1 MTEQNDD
8 KLRYFL
14 KRVTADLHETRRRLR
29 EAEAGAQ
36 EPIAIVAM
44 GCRYPGGVRT
54 PGDLWRLVAE
64 GRDGVSGFPADRG
77 WDLDALYDDD
87 PDAAGTSYTRE
98 GGFLHDAA
106 QFDPEFFG
114 ISPREA
120 VAMDPQQRL
129 LLETSW
135 EAFERAGIPPAAVRG
150 SRVGVFAG
158 VMYHDYATRLLAVPE
173 GVEGYLSTGTAGS
186 VVTGRVSYALG
197 LEGPAVT
204 VDTACSSSLVAVHL
218 AAQALRNGECTLAL
232 AGGVTVMAS
241 PGAFVEFS
249 RQRGLASDGRCK
261 AFSADADGTGWGE
274 GAGVLLLE
282 KLSDARRNGHP
293 VLAVVRGSA
302 VNQDGASNGL
312 TAPNGPSQQRVIHQ
326 ALANAGLSTSDVDVV
341 EAHGTGTQL
350 GDPIEAQALL
360 ATYGQDRAGEPLLL
374 GSIKSNLGH
383 TQAAAGVAGIIKMV
397 EAMRHGVLPKTLH
410 LAEPTPHVDWESGAV
425 ELLAE
430 ERAWPDVD
438 RARRAG
444 ISSFGFSGT
453 NAHVIVE
460 QAEPAEVDE
469 PTNDGRR
476 VPLVVS
482 GRSDAALRAQAAQLR
497 DQLTEFDVTEVAYSL
512 ATTRTL
518 HEHRA
523 VVLADE
529 PGEVLDALAAIAAGE
544 PGAITGVA
552 GAKTAFLFTGQ
563 GSQRVGMGRELYA
576 SQPAFAEALDAVC
589 AAFGSRLDTP
599 LRTVLFDDPERLLDK
614 TRYTQAA
621 LFAVE
626 VALFRLFEHF
636 GVTPDFLIGHSIGE
650 IAAAHAAGVLD
661 LPAAV
666 ALVAARGELMQAL
679 PEGGAMVA
687 IQATEDEITPLLTD
701 AVSVA
706 ALNSPAS
713 TVISGDDD
721 AVLAVADHFTAL
733 GRKTKLL
740 TVSHAFHSPRMDAM
754 LEDFYA
760 VAETLAYHEPRIPI
774 VSNVSGR
781 LATAEELADPDYW
794 VRHVRRAVRFADGV
808 RTLEERGVTTFTE
821 LGPDGILCAM
831 AQECLTGTVTAVP
844 ALRAGRDEETTV
856 RHALAAAIAAGASP
870 DWSALFAGISPK
882 RVDLPTYP
890 FQRARYWLDAPELP
904 AGAAFGATNALES
917 AFWAAVDRGDLG
929 ELVATL
935 AVDADDPL
943 SAVLPALSAWHS
955 QAAEESTV
963 DGWRYRIAWNPLPE
977 PAGVPR
983 GTWLVVVPE
992 GVETAWPEA
1001 LRAAGV
1007 DVRVVTGIDQFTE
1020 PVDGVLSLLA
1030 LDERPH
1036 PDAAS
1041 VPMGL
1046 AATAEL
1052 MRALGDT
1059 PLWIATAGAVA
1070 PVSSAA
1076 QAAVW
1081 GLGRVFGLER
1091 PERWG
1096 GLVDLPIEVSDRA
1109 AARLAAVLTGTEDQ
1123 VAVRDNGV
1131 LARRLVPAP
1140 VAGTV
1145 SRRPGWRPDG
1155 ATVLITGGTG
1165 AIGAHVARWLASAGA
1180 AHVVLTS
1187 RRGADAPGAAELAA
1201 ELTELGTRVTVAACD
1216 AADRDAL
1223 TALAASL
1230 DGPVTAVF
1238 HAAGLGE
1245 TGAVD
1250 DLVLDD
1256 LARIAT
1262 AKITGA
1268 QALEDVFPELD
1279 AFVLFSSNAGV
1290 WGGGGQGAYA
1300 AANAYLDAFAEQRR
1314 ARGLKATSIA
1324 WGAWADGGMAEG
1336 EAGEQMRRRGVPA
1349 MDPKLAI
1356 AALRQALERDETFL
1370 AVADVVW
1377 ERFFPA
1383 FTAARPRP
1391 LLDELPAVRALRAA
1405 AEQAAAERT
1414 PEASALHARLSGMSA
1429 ADQEDLLVDL
1439 ISQHAAAVL
1448 GFAGAEGLG
1457 AQKAFRELG
1466 FDSLTAVELRNR
1478 LTIVTGLT
1486 LPTTLVFDYPSPRVL
1501 AEFLRAEVLGVAADA
1516 AQVTAVGAT
1525 DEPIAIVAM
1534 ACRYPGGIST
1544 PEQLWDLVAE
1554 GRDAI
1559 STFPDN
1565 RGWALDALYDD
1576 DPEAAGTSYTRE
1588 GAFLHEAGLFDA
1600 GFFGITPREALS
1612 MDPQQ
1617 RLLLEIAWEALE
1629 RAGIDPETLRGSRSG
1644 VFVGGATQDYTSVL
1658 TSSTANAEGYML
1670 TGTSSSVMS
1679 GRIAYTLGLEG
1690 PAVTVDTACSSSLVA
1705 LHWAVQA
1712 LRSGEC
1718 SMALAGGVQVMP
1730 TPGPFVEFSRQR
1742 GLAKDGRCK
1751 PYASAADGTAW
1762 GEGAG
1767 MLVVERLSDA
1777 RRNGHPVLAIVRGSA
1792 VNSDGA
1798 SNGLTAPN
1806 GPAQQKV
1813 IRQALANAG
1822 LSTSDVD
1829 VVEGHGTGTTL
1840 GDPVE
1845 AQALLATY
1853 GRERTEPLWLGS
1865 LKSNIGHTQAA
1876 AGVGGV
1882 IKMVQAIRHGVLPRS
1897 LHIDEPTPHVD
1908 WAAGAVELL
1917 AEERAWPE
1925 TGRPRRAAVSAFG
1938 VSGTNAHAIIEAPSE
1953 MDVETVEPSYQGAIP
1968 WVLTARTE
1976 GALRAQAARLAT
1988 VDGHP
1993 VDVGHALA
2001 TTRSVFEHRAVV
2013 VGRDADELKERLA
2026 ALAGGIAGHGVS
2038 QGFARGERPVFVF
2051 PGQGSQWPGMAVEL
2065 LETEPVFAARMA
2077 ECAAAL
2083 APFVDFQL
2091 LDVVRAAEPIERVDV
2106 VQPVLWAIN
2115 VSLAE
2120 VWRAYGVRPAA
2131 VIGHSQGEIAAAAVA
2146 GALSLS
2152 DAARVV
2158 ALRSQAILA
2167 LSGRGGMVSLAL
2179 SRAGAEE
2186 LLAGWAGRIS
2196 VAAVNGPEAT
2206 VVSGDADALD
2216 ELVEHCRG
2224 HHVRARRIA
2233 VDYASHC
2240 EHVEAIEDEL
2250 LRLLAPIRPRDT
2262 DTVFHSTVT
2271 GGPVE
2276 TSALDAAYWY
2286 RNLRQ
2291 QVRFEEVTRALLALG
2306 HESFVEV
2313 SAHPVLTVGI
2323 QQTIDDAG
2331 SAATV
2336 SGTLRRD
2343 EGGRDRMLL
2352 ALAEAFAHGVTVDWA
2367 AVFAGSGAR
2376 RADLP
2381 TYAFQHEHYW
2391 PEPAAPAFA
2400 DVSSAGL
2407 GAVAHPLLGAAV
2419 GFAENAGY
2427 LCTGRL
2433 SRQTHPWLADHV
2445 VGDAVLLPGTAFVEL
2460 AIRAGDQS
2468 GCDRL
2473 DELTLHAPL
2482 VLPETGHVLLQ
2493 IVVGEP
2499 DPNGMRAFTVYSREE
2514 RSLDEQAWTRHASG
2528 VLGSGAVE
2536 SEVDTEWPPAGAEA
2550 VSLAGYYDGLAD
2562 YGFAYGPVFQGLTAA
2577 WRRGVEVF
2585 AEVTLPDGADA
2596 AAFGLHPA
2604 LLDAAVQAAGLGLV
2618 EGGRLPFAWTGVTL
2632 HASGASSLRVR
2643 LTPSRTDGLALSAAD
2658 PAGRPVVTVES
2669 LVLRPMAA
2677 PATPAAADSLF
2688 RVTWTDVPVT
2698 EETPSVAV
2706 LGEDPFGLA
2715 VAFGAV
2721 CHDTPNALAEADQP
2735 DLVLVSFAADDVR
2748 ANAGRA
2754 LKLVRGWLADER
2766 FTGQLVLVTRGA
2778 VAIDGESP
2786 DVATAAVWGLLR
2798 STQSEHPGR
2807 FLLLDVDPAGGIPA
2821 GALTGDEPQRA
2832 IRGGRVLVPR
2842 LAPAE
2847 STVDVLGGDGTVLL
2861 TGATGTIGSLL
2872 ARHLVTTHGVRRLLL
2887 TGRQGWAAP
2896 GAPELAAELTELG
2909 AEVTIAACDVAN
2921 RDALAELLAGVP
2933 DLTAV
2938 IHAAAVLDD
2947 GVVEAQTE
2955 ERLDTVLRPKADAAL
2970 HLDELTADRD
2980 LRAFVLFSS
2989 AAGLLG
2995 SAGQANYA
3003 AANAV
3008 VDALAQR
3015 RRAAGKPAVSLAWGF
3030 WAERSALTGDLDD
3043 ADVRRMSRGGV
3054 APLSSAQGMALF
3066 DAAVG
3071 SPDALVVPMRLDV
3084 PALRKQAAAG
3094 MIPPVMRGLVRAPGR
3109 RTAAL
3114 AGAAAVD
3121 SVEARLAGMPAGE
3134 RAAFLLDLVRGQA
3147 AAVAGHA
3154 SAEAVDPDRA
3164 FRELGFDSLTAVEL
3178 RNRLGAATGL
3188 RLPATMVFDYPAPAA
3203 LAAELDR
3210 RLAGAVRTGPV
3221 ARKAAT
3227 ADDPVV
3233 IVGMGCRYPGGV
3245 RGPQDLWRLV
3255 SEGTDAISVFPAD
3268 RGWDVA
3274 GLFDD
3279 DPDNQ
3284 GTSYAREG
3292 AFLYDAGEFDAAFFG
3307 ISPREAIAMDPQQ
3320 RLLLE
3325 TSWEAFERAGIDPGT
3340 LRGSRT
3346 GVFAGVMYHD
3356 YATSLASV
3364 PEGVEG
3370 YLGTGTSGSVASGR
3384 LSYTFGLEG
3393 PAVTVDTACSSSLV
3407 ALHLAAQALRSGE
3420 CELALAGGVTVL
3432 ATPNVFIEF
3441 SRQRGLSSDG
3451 RCKSFAD
3458 AADGT
3463 GWGEGAGMLLL
3474 ERLSDARRN
3483 GHEVLAVVRGTAVN
3497 QDGASN
3503 GLTAPNGPAQQ
3514 RVIRQALATAGLAA
3528 SDVDAVEAHGTG
3540 TKLGDP
3546 IEAQALLETYGQDR
3560 SGEPLL
3566 LGSLKSNIGHTQ
3578 AAAGVGGII
3587 KMVEALRHGVLP
3599 KTLHVDAP
3607 SSQVDWTAGSVEL
3620 LTEERAWPETGR
3632 PRRAGVSSFGVSG
3645 TNAHAIIEQAPAV
3658 AVPDESTEDTQV
3670 PWLISGRTE
3679 AALREQADRLAA
3691 RVAGEPELSA
3701 AAVARTLAAHRAT
3714 WEHRAVV
3721 LGANRD
3727 ELLDGVRTVAA
3738 GSDGPG
3744 VLRGTAGHAGAVAV
3758 LFSGQG
3764 SQRAGMGR
3772 ELYETEP
3779 VFAAAFDDVCVA
3791 LDRHLDRPLKT
3802 IIDEPDLLDRTG
3814 YTQPALFAIEVALYR
3829 LAEHAG
3835 LRPAFLL
3842 GHSVGEIT
3850 AAHVGGVLSLADA
3863 AELITARA
3871 RLMEALP
3878 AGGAMVALQAGED
3891 EVHAHL
3897 GDGVSI
3903 AALNGPES
3911 TVVSGDEDAVLALAE
3926 HFRGL
3931 GRKTK
3936 RLSVSHAFHSAR
3948 MQPMLEEFRAVAE
3961 RLSYRPPVV
3970 PIVSNVTGEL
3980 LTEVDAGYWVR
3991 HVRAAVRF
3999 ADGVAALHDLGVR
4012 TFVELGPDAP
4022 LSGLTRE
4029 SLDHDQ
4035 AVLVVPALRGDRPE
4049 PAAFAAALAALHVR
4063 GVRLDWATRAA
4074 GWGPARA
4081 DLPTYAF
4088 QREHY
4093 WLRAEAPVAA
4103 ATAPDSAF
4111 WASVERADAG
4121 ALAEALNVGEDGRAA
4136 LDTVLPALSA
4146 WHRRRR
4152 TESTVDSWRYRA
4164 EWHSIPEPAG
4174 GMTSGTWLVV
4184 APATHAEDER
4194 VAGAVRLLE
4203 GLGATAAGV
4212 ALDDTDADRDLLAGG
4227 LRTVLDGPVG
4237 GVISLLA
4244 LDETHG
4250 LALSTAL
4257 VQALGDAGVEAPLW
4271 CLTSGAVRTGTADA
4285 VPTAGP
4291 AQVWALGQVAAQEY
4305 PHRWGGLL
4313 DLPAAPTAADW
4324 RRVGAVLT
4332 GGGREDEV
4340 AVRPAGVL
4348 ARRLVRA
4355 PLGDAGM
4362 PEGAVLA
4369 GGGRED
4375 NAGAPWTPEGPVLLT
4390 GAVSES
4396 VEDWLVGLGAEPTRD
4411 VTAGAR
4417 TVVHLVT
4424 PSSPAPLDALT
4435 PSAFEAAVQEQ
4446 VAEALEVGDDV
4457 EAFLVLVP
4465 GACVWGGA
4473 GAAVDAAAGAQLM
4486 ALAQRRGAG
4495 TLCVATGPWEGTPTT
4510 PGVAPLDPRHL
4521 LAAVRAAAGRGE
4533 RGLVLADVDW
4543 AAVAPGLRA
4552 TRPAAF
4558 LDVLAPVVEAKP
4570 EPVRLG
4576 ALEGLGSATGAER
4589 VGILLGV
4596 VREQAAFV
4604 LGHRSADAVEADREF
4619 LELGFASLTAVELR
4633 NRLTELTGL
4642 DLPPALVYEF
4652 GTPNAL
4658 AGHLAERLAGT
4669 SSGKPAESTLGA
4681 LFRQACAQGQAGDF
4695 VSMLMTAS
4703 RFRPTGTPAASLVRL
4718 APETAEPSLICVP
4731 SMTAISGPHQYAGIG
4746 AALRGVRG
4754 VSSLSVPG
4762 FGTGEALPASAD
4774 AAVELIA
4781 DAVAER
4787 AGDGPFVLAGHSS
4800 GAVLA
4805 HAVTARLEE
4814 RGLRPR
4820 ALVVLDGYAPGG
4832 DGIDELLPGLMGGM
4846 ADRDGRYAP
4855 VDDDRLTAMG
4865 AYFRLFEQWRAP
4877 AVTVPVLLVTAAEPM
4892 PEWPAGDWRSKWVSA
4907 TTEAETE
4914 GNHYTM
4920 LEEHAEVVAKHVNDW
4935 LAQLS

>member
-1 MTEQNDD
+1 MTRRNDFDAEGRAAMAANEDQTTEGKTNDD

-44 GCRYPGGVRT
+44 SCRYPGGVRT
-54 PGDLWRLVAE
+54 PDDLWRLVAE

-135 EAFERAGIPPAAVRG
+135 EAFERAGIPPASVRG
-150 SRVGVFAG
+150 TRVGVFAG

-218 AAQALRNGECTLAL
+218 AAQALRSGECSLAL

-249 RQRGLASDGRCK
+249 RQRGLAADGRCK

-282 KLSDARRNGHP
+282 KLSDARRLGHP

-326 ALANAGLSTSDVDVV
+326 ALAGAGLSTSDVDVV

-360 ATYGQDRAGEPLLL
+360 ATYGQDRSGEPLLL
-374 GSIKSNLGH
+374 GSVKSNLGH

-397 EAMRHGVLPKTLH
+397 EAMRHGVVPKTLH
-410 LAEPTPHVDWESGAV
+410 LGEPTPHVDWSAGAV

-430 ERAWPDVD
+430 PREWPAVERP
-438 RARRAG
+438 RRAG
-444 ISSFGFSGT
+444 VSSFGFSGT

-460 QAEPAEVDE
+460 QADPAEPEESPVDG
-469 PTNDGRR
+469 TGIGA
-476 VPLVVS
+476 PLVVS
-482 GRSDAALRAQAAQLR
+482 GRSAAALRAQAAQLAET
-497 DQLTEFDVTEVAYSL
+497 DVDVTDLAYSL
-512 ATTRTL
+512 AITRTL

-523 VVLADE
+523 VVPAGD
-529 PGEVLDALAAIAAGE
+529 PGQVRAALAAIAAGE
-544 PGAITGVA
+544 PANGVLTGVT

-563 GSQRVGMGRELYA
+563 GSQRLGMGRELYA
-576 SQPAFAEALDAVC
+576 AQPVYAAALDAVC
-589 AAFGSRLDTP
+589 AEFDGRLDVP
-599 LRTVLFDDPERLLDK
+599 LQDVIFAAAGTEHARLLDR

-626 VALFRLFEHF
+626 VALFRLFEHY
-636 GVTPDFLIGHSIGE
+636 GVTPDHLLGHSIGE
-650 IAAAHAAGVLD
+650 LAAAHVAGVLD
-661 LPAAV
+661 LPSAV

-679 PEGGAMVA
+679 PDGGAMVA
-687 IQATEDEITPLLTD
+687 IQATEEEILPLLT
-701 AVSVA
+701 AEAGIA
-706 ALNSPAS
+706 AINSPTS
-713 TVISGDDD
+713 TVVSGDDK
-721 AVLAVADHFTAL
+721 AVLAIADHFTAE

-760 VAETLAYHEPRIPI
+760 VAETLTYHEPRIPI
-774 VSNVSGR
+774 VSDVTGR
-781 LATAEELADPDYW
+781 PATAEELTDPDYW

-808 RTLEERGVTTFTE
+808 RTLADLGVTTFVE
-821 LGPDGILCAM
+821 LGPDGVLCAM
-831 AQECLTGTVTAVP
+831 AQECLAGVVTIVP
-844 ALRAGRDEETTV
+844 ALRAARPEEVTV
-856 RHALAAAIAAGASP
+856 RTALAAAVAAGATP
-870 DWSALFAGISPK
+870 DWAAIFAGTAAK
-882 RVDLPTYP
+882 RVELPTYP

-904 AGAAFGATNALES
+904 AGAVPGAENSLET
-917 AFWAAVDRGDLG
+917 AFWAAVDRGDLS

-943 SAVLPALSAWHS
+943 SAVLPALSAWRN
-955 QAAEESTV
+955 QAREQSTV
-963 DGWRYRIAWNPLPE
+963 DGWRYRIAWNPVPE
-977 PAGVPR
+977 PAGSPP

-992 GVETAWPEA
+992 GLETGWPEA

-1007 DVRVVTGIDQFTE
+1007 DVRVGTGPADLAE

-1036 PDAAS
+1036 PDAPA
-1041 VPMGL
+1041 VPAGL

-1052 MRALGDT
+1052 MQALGDT
-1059 PLWIATAGAVA
+1059 PLWIATSGAVA
-1070 PVSSAA
+1070 SPTAPA
-1076 QAAVW
+1076 QSAVW
-1081 GLGRVFGLER
+1081 GLGRVFGLEQ
-1091 PERWG
+1091 PARWG
-1096 GLVDLPIEVSDRA
+1096 GLVDLPAEVSEQA
-1109 AARLAAVLTGTEDQ
+1109 AARLAAVLTGAEDQ
-1123 VAVRDNGV
+1123 VAIRDHGV

-1140 VAGTV
+1140 AAATV
-1145 SRRPGWRPDG
+1145 RPRPGWRPAG
-1155 ATVLITGGTG
+1155 ATALVTGGTG
-1165 AIGAHVARWLASAGA
+1165 AIGAHVARWLAAQDA

-1187 RRGADAPGAAELAA
+1187 RRGLDAPGAAELAE
-1201 ELTELGTRVTVAACD
+1201 ELTSLGTRVTVAACD

-1223 TALAASL
+1223 SALAASL
-1230 DGPVTAVF
+1230 DTPVTAVF

-1245 TGAVD
+1245 TGPVETIG
-1250 DLVLDD
+1250 VDD

-1268 QALEDVFPELD
+1268 HAIEDVFGDLD

-1300 AANAYLDAFAEQRR
+1300 AANAYLDAFAEHRR

-1356 AALRQALERDETFL
+1356 AALRQALDRDETFL

-1377 ERFFPA
+1377 ERFYPA

-1391 LLDELPAVRALRAA
+1391 LLDEVPAVRALKAA
-1405 AEQAAAERT
+1405 AEQATAERT

-1429 ADQEDLLVDL
+1429 ADQEDALVDL
-1439 ISQHAAAVL
+1439 VSQHAAAVL
-1448 GFAGAEGLG
+1448 GFAGAEAIG

-1478 LTIVTGLT
+1478 LSVVTGLS
-1486 LPTTLVFDYPSPRVL
+1486 LPTTLVFDYPSPRAL
-1501 AEFLRAEVLGVAADA
+1501 AGFLRAEALGVAADA
-1516 AQVTAVGAT
+1516 AQVVSAGVT

-1534 ACRYPGGIST
+1534 ACRYPGGVAT
-1544 PEQLWDLVAE
+1544 PEQLWALVAE

-1559 STFPDN
+1559 SEFPTD
-1565 RGWALDALYDD
+1565 RGWPLDALYDE
-1576 DPEAAGTSYTRE
+1576 DPESAGTSYTRE

-1600 GFFGITPREALS
+1600 GFFGITPREALT

-1617 RLLLEIAWEALE
+1617 RLLLEIAWESLE
-1629 RAGIDPETLRGSRSG
+1629 RAGIDPESLRGSRSG

-1658 TSSTANAEGYML
+1658 TSSTANAEGYLL

-1718 SMALAGGVQVMP
+1718 SLALAGGVQVMP

-1742 GLAKDGRCK
+1742 GLAADGRCK
-1751 PYASAADGTAW
+1751 PYAAAADGTAW

-1777 RRNGHPVLAIVRGSA
+1777 RRHGHPVLAVVRGSA
-1792 VNSDGA
+1792 INSDGA

-1853 GRERTEPLWLGS
+1853 GRDRTEPLWLGS

-1917 AEERAWPE
+1917 AEERPWPE

-1938 VSGTNAHAIIEAPSE
+1938 VSGTNAHAIIEAPS
-1953 MDVETVEPSYQGAIP
+1953 DVLPPDAEPVYQGVVP
-1968 WVLTARTE
+1968 WVLSARSE
-1976 GALRAQAARLAT
+1976 AALRAQAARLST
-1988 VDGHP
+1988 VDVHP
-1993 VDVGHALA
+1993 VDAGYALA

-2013 VGRDADELKERLA
+2013 LGHDAAELKERLV
-2026 ALAGGIAGHGVS
+2026 ALADGVAGQGVS

-2051 PGQGSQWPGMAVEL
+2051 PGQGSQWAGMAVEL
-2065 LETEPVFAARMA
+2065 LDTEPVFAARMA

-2091 LDVVRAAEPIERVDV
+2091 LDVVRAAEPLERVDV
-2106 VQPVLWAIN
+2106 LQPVLWAIN

-2131 VIGHSQGEIAAAAVA
+2131 VVGHSQGEIAAAAVV
-2146 GALSLS
+2146 GALSLP

-2158 ALRSQAILA
+2158 ALRSRAILA

-2179 SRAGAEE
+2179 PVTAAEE
-2186 LLAGWAGRIS
+2186 LLGPWAGRIS
-2196 VAAVNGPEAT
+2196 VAAVNGPGAT

-2216 ELVEHCRG
+2216 ELVGHCREQ
-2224 HHVRARRIA
+2224 HVRARRIA

-2240 EHVEAIEDEL
+2240 AHVEAIEDEL
-2250 LRLLAPIRPRDT
+2250 LRLLAPIRPRAT

-2276 TSALDAAYWY
+2276 TSTLDAAYWY

-2291 QVRFEEVTRALLALG
+2291 TVRFEEVTRTLLAQG

-2313 SAHPVLTVGI
+2313 SAHPVLTVGL

-2331 SAATV
+2331 SSATA

-2343 EGGRDRMLL
+2343 EGGRDRMLA
-2352 ALAEAFAHGVTVDWA
+2352 ALAEAFAHGVSVDWA
-2367 AVFAGSGAR
+2367 RAFEGAGAR

-2391 PEPAAPAFA
+2391 PEPAAAASA

-2407 GAVAHPLLGAAV
+2407 GGLAHPLLGAAV
-2419 GFAENAGY
+2419 GLAENAGY
-2427 LCTGRL
+2427 LCTGRI
-2433 SRQTHPWLADHV
+2433 SRRTHPWLADHV
-2445 VGDAVLLPGTAFVEL
+2445 VGGAVLLPGTAFVEL

-2468 GCDRL
+2468 GCGRL
-2473 DELTLHAPL
+2473 EELTLQAPL
-2482 VLPETGHVLLQ
+2482 ALPEHGHVLLQ

-2499 DPNGMRAFTVYSREE
+2499 DANGLRPLSLYSREE
-2514 RSLDEQAWTRHASG
+2514 DALDEQSWTRHATG
-2528 VLGSGAVE
+2528 LVGAGTGS
-2536 SEVDTEWPPAGAEA
+2536 SVDTEWPPPGASS
-2550 VSLAGYYDGLAD
+2550 VSLEDYYEGLAEH
-2562 YGFAYGPVFQGLTAA
+2562 GFAYGPSFRGLSAVFV
-2577 WRRGVEVF
+2577 RGDEVF
-2585 AEVTLPDGADA
+2585 AEVTLPEAGQA

-2604 LLDAAVQAAGLGLV
+2604 LLDAAVQAAGLGGATREV
-2618 EGGRLPFAWTGVTL
+2618 AGGRLPFAWTGVTL
-2632 HASGASSLRVR
+2632 HATGAAALRVR
-2643 LTPSRTDGLALSAAD
+2643 LAPAGVDGITLSATD
-2658 PAGRPVVTVES
+2658 PSGRPVVTVNS
-2669 LVLRPMAA
+2669 LVLRPIAA
-2677 PATPAAADSLF
+2677 PEAAGGGDSLF
-2688 RVTWTDVPVT
+2688 RLTWVETEVGDVA
-2698 EETPSVAV
+2698 PSVAV
-2706 LGEDPFGLA
+2706 LGENPFGLA
-2715 VAFGAV
+2715 GQHFDNPG
-2721 CHDTPNALAEADQP
+2721 ALAEAEQP
-2735 DLVLVSFAADDVR
+2735 DAVLVSFAGDDVR
-2748 ANAGRA
+2748 AAVGRA
-2754 LKLVRGWLADER
+2754 LKLVHGWLADER
-2766 FTGQLVLVTRGA
+2766 FTGRLVLVTRGA
-2778 VAIDGESP
+2778 VAAESP
-2786 DVATAAVWGLLR
+2786 DIANAAVWGLLR
-2798 STQSEHPGR
+2798 SAQTEHPGR
-2807 FLLLDVDPAGGIPA
+2807 FTLLDLDEGEFPAAVLGSE
-2821 GALTGDEPQRA
+2821 EPQLAVRE
-2832 IRGGRVLVPR
+2832 GKVLVPR

-2847 STVDVLGGDGTVLL
+2847 PTVEKLGGDGTVLL

-2872 ARHLVTTHGVRRLLL
+2872 ARHLVTAHGVRRLLL
-2887 TGRQGWAAP
+2887 AGRQGWAAP
-2896 GAPELAAELTELG
+2896 GAAELAAELTGLG
-2909 AEVTIAACDVAN
+2909 AEVTIAACDVGN
-2921 RDALAELLAGVP
+2921 RSALAELLAGVP

-2938 IHAAAVLDD
+2938 VHAAAVLDD

-2955 ERLDTVLRPKADAAL
+2955 ARLDAVLRPKADAAVY
-2970 HLDELTADRD
+2970 LDELTADRD

-3008 VDALAQR
+3008 ADALAQR
-3015 RRAAGKPAVSLAWGF
+3015 RRAEGKPAVSLAWGF
-3030 WAERSALTGDLDD
+3030 WAERSALTGDLGDV
-3043 ADVRRMSRGGV
+3043 DVRRMSRGGV
-3054 APLSSAQGMALF
+3054 AALSSEQGMALF
-3066 DAAVG
+3066 DAAIG

-3094 MIPPVMRGLVRAPGR
+3094 LLPPVMRGLVRVPGR
-3109 RTAAL
+3109 RAT
-3114 AGAAAVD
+3114 AGAGPAAAGDVR
-3121 SVEARLAGMPAGE
+3121 SRLAGLPAAE
-3134 RAAFLLDLVRGQA
+3134 RAAALLDLVRGQA

-3154 SAEAVDPDRA
+3154 SATAVDPDRA

-3188 RLPATMVFDYPAPAA
+3188 RLPATMVFDYPTPAA

-3210 RLAGAVRTGPV
+3210 QLAGTATTGPV
-3221 ARKAAT
+3221 TRKADVS
-3227 ADDPVV
+3227 DDPVV
-3233 IVGMGCRYPGGV
+3233 IVGMGCRFPGGV
-3245 RGPQDLWRLV
+3245 RGPDDLWRLV
-3255 SEGTDAISVFPAD
+3255 SDGTDAVSVFPAD
-3268 RGWDVA
+3268 RGWDVG

-3279 DPDNQ
+3279 DPDHA

-3292 AFLYDAGEFDAAFFG
+3292 AFLYEAGEFDAAFFG

-3407 ALHLAAQALRSGE
+3407 ALHLAAQALRTGE

-3432 ATPNVFIEF
+3432 ATPNVYIEF
-3441 SRQRGLSSDG
+3441 SRQRGLAADG

-3474 ERLSDARRN
+3474 ERLSDAQRN
-3483 GHEVLAVVRGTAVN
+3483 GHPVLAVVRGTAVN

-3503 GLTAPNGPAQQ
+3503 GLTAPNGPSQQ
-3514 RVIRQALATAGLAA
+3514 RVIRQALETAGLST

-3546 IEAQALLETYGQDR
+3546 IEAQALLATYGQDR

-3620 LTEERAWPETGR
+3620 LTEPREWPAVDR

-3645 TNAHAIIEQAPAV
+3645 TNAHVIIEQAPAAEPV
-3658 AVPDESTEDTQV
+3658 SEGDEDAVV
-3670 PWLISGRTE
+3670 PWLISGRTP

-3691 RVAGEPELSA
+3691 RVAAEPELSA
-3701 AAVARTLAAHRAT
+3701 TAVARTLAAHRAT

-3727 ELLDGVRTVAA
+3727 ELLDGVRAVAA
-3738 GSDGPG
+3738 GTDGPG
-3744 VLRGTAGHAGAVAV
+3744 VRRGTAGDPGGVAV

-3764 SQRAGMGR
+3764 SQRVGMGSG
-3772 ELYETEP
+3772 LYAANP
-3779 VFAAAFDDVCVA
+3779 VFAAALDDVCAA
-3791 LDRHLDRPLKT
+3791 LDRHLDRPLKQVVFE
-3802 IIDEPDLLDRTG
+3802 DEELLGSTA
-3814 YTQPALFAIEVALYR
+3814 YTQPALFAVEVALYR

-3835 LRPAFLL
+3835 LRPAYLL
-3842 GHSVGEIT
+3842 GHSIGEIV
-3850 AAHVGGVLSLADA
+3850 AAHVSGVLSLPDA
-3863 AELITARA
+3863 AELVTARG
-3871 RLMEALP
+3871 RLMAALP
-3878 AGGAMVALQAGED
+3878 EGGAMAAVQATED
-3891 EVHAHL
+3891 EVFPLL
-3897 GDGVSI
+3897 GADVAI

-3911 TVVSGDEDAVLALAE
+3911 TVVSGAEAAVLALAG
-3926 HFRGL
+3926 HFRQE

-3936 RLSVSHAFHSAR
+3936 RLAVSHAFHSPR
-3948 MQPMLEEFRAVAE
+3948 MEPMLAEFREVVA
-3961 RLSYRPPVV
+3961 RLDFRAPLIPVV
-3970 PIVSNVTGEL
+3970 SNLTGL
-3980 LTEVDAGYWVR
+3980 LADDLDTPEYWVR
-3991 HVRAAVRF
+3991 HVREAVRF
-3999 ADGVAALHDLGVR
+3999 ADGVATLHDLGAA

-4022 LSGLTRE
+4022 LSGLVRE
-4029 SLDHDQ
+4029 TLG
-4035 AVLVVPALRGDRPE
+4035 AGVAVVPALRGDRPE
-4049 PAAFAAALAALHVR
+4049 PAAFAGALAALHVR
-4063 GVRLDWATRAA
+4063 GVRLDWRALAA
-4074 GWGPARA
+4074 GWGSARA

-4093 WLRAEAPVAA
+4093 WLTASAPVAP
-4103 ATAPDSAF
+4103 APDAAF
-4111 WASVERADAG
+4111 WATVERADAE
-4121 ALAEALNVGEDGRAA
+4121 ALAAALEVGEDGRAA
-4136 LDTVLPALSA
+4136 LDAVLPALSA
-4146 WHRRRR
+4146 WHRRRQS
-4152 TESTVDSWRYRA
+4152 ESTVDSWRYRV
-4164 EWHSIPEPAG
+4164 EWHSIPEPAAG
-4174 GMTSGTWLVV
+4174 STSGTWLVA
-4184 APATHAEDER
+4184 APAADDER
-4194 VAGAVRLLE
+4194 VAAAVAMLE
-4203 GLGATAAGV
+4203 DLGASVTGV
-4212 ALDDTDADRDLLAGG
+4212 ALDESDADRDLLAGG
-4227 LRTVLDGPVG
+4227 LRTVLTGPVT
-4237 GVISLLA
+4237 GVLSLLA
-4244 LDETHG
+4244 LDERHG
-4250 LALSTAL
+4250 TALNTAL

-4271 CLTSGAVRTGTADA
+4271 WLTTG
-4285 VPTAGP
+4285 GP
-4291 AQVWALGQVAAQEY
+4291 SQALGRVAAQEY
-4305 PHRWGGLL
+4305 AHRWGGLL
-4313 DLPAAPTAADW
+4313 ELPETPSPADW
-4324 RRVGAVLT
+4324 RRAGAVLT
-4332 GGGREDEV
+4332 SDGREEEV
-4340 AVRPAGVL
+4340 AVRPAGLL

-4355 PLGDAGM
+4355 SLG
-4362 PEGAVLA
+4362 
-4369 GGGRED
+4369 
-4375 NAGAPWTPEGPVLLT
+4375 GAPWTPTGPVLVS
-4390 GAVSES
+4390 GDAPSAVDE
-4396 VEDWLVGLGAEPTRD
+4396 WLSGLGASPTRD
-4411 VTAGAR
+4411 VTAAVK
-4417 TVVHLVT
+4417 TVVHVV
-4424 PSSPAPLDALT
+4424 SPAEPATLDTLSPAAL
-4435 PSAFEAAVQEQ
+4435 EAAV
-4446 VAEALEVGDDV
+4446 AERMAIP
-4457 EAFLVLVP
+4457 EAEELLVLLP
-4465 GACVWGGA
+4465 GAHVWGGA
-4473 GAAVDAAAGAQLM
+4473 GAAIDAVTAAAIEATGA
-4486 ALAQRRGAG
+4486 R
-4495 TLCVATGPWEGTPTT
+4495 CVATGPWAGTPAT
-4510 PGVAPLDPRHL
+4510 PGVTPLDPVRL
-4521 LAAVRAAAGRGE
+4521 LEAARRATP
-4533 RGLVLADVDW
+4533 GLVLADVDW
-4543 AAVAPGLRA
+4543 AAVAPALRA
-4552 TRPAAF
+4552 TRPASF
-4558 LDVLAPVVEAKP
+4558 LDVLVPVVETAP
-4570 EPVRLG
+4570 EPAAPAVLDDL
-4576 ALEGLGSATGAER
+4576 ASVTAAER
-4589 VGILLGV
+4589 GEILLGV

-4633 NRLTELTGL
+4633 NRLAELTGL

-4652 GTPNAL
+4652 GTAAAL
-4658 AGHLAERLAGT
+4658 AGYLADRLAGT
-4669 SSGKPAESTLGA
+4669 QPAEAPAGTLGA
-4681 LFRQACAQGQAGDF
+4681 LFRQACEQGEAGEF

-4703 RFRPTGTPAASLVRL
+4703 RFRPTGEPTASLVRL
-4718 APETAEPSLICVP
+4718 APETDEPSLICFP

-4754 VSSLSVPG
+4754 VSSVTVPG
-4762 FGTGEALPASAD
+4762 FAAGEALPADVD
-4774 AAVELIA
+4774 AVTEALA

-4787 AGDGPFVLAGHSS
+4787 AGAGRFVLAGHSS

-4814 RGLRPR
+4814 RGLRPD

-4865 AYFRLFEQWRAP
+4865 ACFRLFSEWSP
-4877 AVTVPVLLVTAAEPM
+4877 PEITIPVLLVTAAEPM
-4892 PEWPAGDWRSKWVSA
+4892 PGWSAADWRSKWVHVTA
-4907 TTEAETE
+4907 EAETE

>member
-1 MTEQNDD
+1 MTRQDFDAEGRAAMAANEDKTTDD

-44 GCRYPGGVRT
+44 SCRYPGGVRT
-54 PGDLWRLVAE
+54 PDDLWRLVAE

-135 EAFERAGIPPAAVRG
+135 EAFERAGIPPASVRG
-150 SRVGVFAG
+150 TRVGVFAG

-218 AAQALRNGECTLAL
+218 AAQALRNGECSLAL

-249 RQRGLASDGRCK
+249 RQRGLAADGRCK

-282 KLSDARRNGHP
+282 KLSDARRHGHP

-326 ALANAGLSTSDVDVV
+326 ALAGAGLSTSDVDVV

-360 ATYGQDRAGEPLLL
+360 ATYGQDRTGEPLLL
-374 GSIKSNLGH
+374 GSVKSNLGH

-397 EAMRHGVLPKTLH
+397 EAMRHGVVPKTLH
-410 LAEPTPHVDWESGAV
+410 LGEPTPHVDWSAGAV

-430 ERAWPDVD
+430 PREWPVVERP
-438 RARRAG
+438 RRAG
-444 ISSFGFSGT
+444 VSSFGFSGT

-460 QAEPAEVDE
+460 QAELVAPEEPPVDGSGIDA
-469 PTNDGRR
+469 PI
-476 VPLVVS
+476 VVS
-482 GRSDAALRAQAAQLR
+482 GRSAAALRAQAAQLA
-497 DQLTEFDVTEVAYSL
+497 DTDFDGTDLAYSL

-518 HEHRA
+518 YEHRA
-523 VVLADE
+523 VVPAGD
-529 PGEVLDALAAIAAGE
+529 PAQVRAALAAIAAGE
-544 PGAITGVA
+544 PAGGVLTGVA

-563 GSQRVGMGRELYA
+563 GSQRLGMGRELYA
-576 SQPAFAEALDAVC
+576 SQPVYAGALDAVC
-589 AAFGSRLDTP
+589 AEFEGRLD
-599 LRTVLFDDPERLLDK
+599 VLLQDVIFADAGTEEARLLDR

-626 VALFRLFEHF
+626 VALFRLFEHY
-636 GVTPDFLIGHSIGE
+636 GVTPDHLLGHSIGE
-650 IAAAHAAGVLD
+650 LAAAHVAGVLD
-661 LPAAV
+661 LPSAV

-687 IQATEDEITPLLTD
+687 IQATEEEITPLLT
-701 AVSVA
+701 AEAGIA
-706 ALNSPAS
+706 AINSPRS
-713 TVISGDDD
+713 TVVSGDDK
-721 AVLAVADHFTAL
+721 AVLAIADHFTAE

-760 VAETLAYHEPRIPI
+760 VAETLTYHEPRIPI
-774 VSNVSGR
+774 ISDVTGR
-781 LATAEELADPDYW
+781 PATTEELTDPDHW

-808 RTLEERGVTTFTE
+808 RTLADLGVTTFVE
-821 LGPDGILCAM
+821 LGPDGVLCAM
-831 AQECLTGTVTAVP
+831 AQECLSGVVTIVP
-844 ALRAGRDEETTV
+844 ALRAARPEEVTV
-856 RHALAAAIAAGASP
+856 RTALAAAIAAGATP
-870 DWSALFAGISPK
+870 DWAAVFAGTAAR
-882 RVDLPTYP
+882 RVELPTYP

-904 AGAAFGATNALES
+904 TAPGVGNSLET
-917 AFWAAVDRGDLG
+917 AFWAAVDRGDLS

-935 AVDADDPL
+935 DVDADDPL
-943 SAVLPALSAWHS
+943 SAVLPALSAWRN
-955 QAAEESTV
+955 QAREESTV
-963 DGWRYRIAWNPLPE
+963 DGWRYRISWNPVPE
-977 PAGVPR
+977 PAGSPP
-983 GTWLVVVPE
+983 GTWLVVVPD
-992 GVETAWPEA
+992 GVETGWPEA

-1007 DVRVVTGIDQFTE
+1007 DVRVGTGPADLAE

-1036 PDAAS
+1036 PDAPA
-1041 VPMGL
+1041 VPAGL
-1046 AATAEL
+1046 AATVEL
-1052 MRALGDT
+1052 MQALGDT
-1059 PLWIATAGAVA
+1059 PLWIATVGAVA
-1070 PVSSAA
+1070 APTAPA
-1076 QAAVW
+1076 QSAVW

-1091 PERWG
+1091 HECWG
-1096 GLVDLPIEVSDRA
+1096 GLVDLPADVSEQA
-1109 AARLAAVLTGTEDQ
+1109 ARRLAAVLTGAEDQ
-1123 VAVRDNGV
+1123 VAIRDHGV

-1140 VAGTV
+1140 AAATV
-1145 SRRPGWRPDG
+1145 RPRPGWRPAG
-1155 ATVLITGGTG
+1155 ATALVTGGTG
-1165 AIGAHVARWLASAGA
+1165 ALGAHVARWLADQDA

-1187 RRGADAPGAAELAA
+1187 RRGLDAPGAAELAE
-1201 ELTELGTRVTVAACD
+1201 ELANRGTRVTVAACD

-1223 TALAASL
+1223 SALAASL
-1230 DGPVTAVF
+1230 DTPVTAVF

-1245 TGAVD
+1245 TGPVAAIGV
-1250 DLVLDD
+1250 DD

-1268 QALEDVFPELD
+1268 HAVEDVFGDLD

-1300 AANAYLDAFAEQRR
+1300 AANAYLDAFAEHRR

-1324 WGAWADGGMAEG
+1324 WGAWADGGMADG

-1356 AALRQALERDETFL
+1356 AALRQALDRDETFL

-1377 ERFFPA
+1377 ERFYPA

-1391 LLDELPAVRALRAA
+1391 LLDEIPAVRALRAA

-1429 ADQEDLLVDL
+1429 ADQEDALVDL
-1439 ISQHAAAVL
+1439 VSQHAAAVL
-1448 GFAGAEGLG
+1448 GFAGADAVG

-1478 LTIVTGLT
+1478 LSVVTGLS
-1486 LPTTLVFDYPSPRVL
+1486 LPTTLVFDYPSPRAL
-1501 AEFLRAEVLGVAADA
+1501 AGFLRDEALGVAAETG
-1516 AQVTAVGAT
+1516 VETAKVGT

-1534 ACRYPGGIST
+1534 ACRYPGGVAT
-1544 PEQLWDLVAE
+1544 PEQLWDLVVE

-1559 STFPDN
+1559 SEFPTD
-1565 RGWALDALYDD
+1565 RGWPLDALYDE

-1600 GFFGITPREALS
+1600 GFFGITPREALT

-1658 TSSTANAEGYML
+1658 TASTANAEGYLL

-1718 SMALAGGVQVMP
+1718 SLALAGGVQVMP

-1742 GLAKDGRCK
+1742 GLAADGRCK
-1751 PYASAADGTAW
+1751 PYAAAADGTAW

-1777 RRNGHPVLAIVRGSA
+1777 RRHGHPVLAVVRGSA
-1792 VNSDGA
+1792 INSDGA

-1822 LSTSDVD
+1822 LSASDVD

-1853 GRERTEPLWLGS
+1853 GRDRTEPLWLGS

-1908 WAAGAVELL
+1908 WASGAVELL
-1917 AEERAWPE
+1917 AQQRPWPSVD
-1925 TGRPRRAAVSAFG
+1925 RPRRAAVSAFG
-1938 VSGTNAHAIIEAPSE
+1938 VSGTNAHAIIEAPSDE
-1953 MDVETVEPSYQGAIP
+1953 QAAPEPAYQGVIP
-1968 WVLTARTE
+1968 WVLSARTE
-1976 GALRAQAARLAT
+1976 AALRAQAARLST
-1988 VDGHP
+1988 VDVHP
-1993 VDVGHALA
+1993 VDAGYTLA
-2001 TTRSVFEHRAVV
+2001 ATRSVFEHRAVV
-2013 VGRDADELKERLA
+2013 LGQDSAELKDRLS
-2026 ALAGGIAGHGVS
+2026 ALADGVVGPGVS

-2051 PGQGSQWPGMAVEL
+2051 PGQGSQWAGMAIEL
-2065 LETEPVFAARMA
+2065 LDTEPVFAARMA

-2091 LDVVRAAEPIERVDV
+2091 LDVVRADEPLERVDV
-2106 VQPVLWAIN
+2106 LQPVLWAIN

-2120 VWRAYGVRPAA
+2120 LWRSYGVRPAA
-2131 VIGHSQGEIAAAAVA
+2131 VVGHSQGEIAAAAVV
-2146 GALSLS
+2146 GALSLP

-2158 ALRSQAILA
+2158 ALRSRAILA

-2179 SRAGAEE
+2179 PVTGAEE
-2186 LLAGWAGRIS
+2186 LLEPWAGRIS
-2196 VAAVNGPEAT
+2196 VAAVNGPGAT

-2216 ELVEHCRG
+2216 ELVEHCREQ
-2224 HHVRARRIA
+2224 HVRARRIA

-2240 EHVEAIEDEL
+2240 AHVEAIEDEL
-2250 LRLLAPIRPRDT
+2250 LRLLAPIRPRAT

-2271 GGPVE
+2271 GGPVD
-2276 TSALDAAYWY
+2276 TSTLDAAYWY

-2291 QVRFEEVTRALLALG
+2291 TVRFEEVTRALLAQG

-2313 SAHPVLTVGI
+2313 SAHPVLTVGL

-2331 SAATV
+2331 SSATA
-2336 SGTLRRD
+2336 SGTLRRG
-2343 EGGRDRMLL
+2343 EGGRDRMLA
-2352 ALAEAFAHGVTVDWA
+2352 ALAEAFAHGVSVDWA
-2367 AVFAGSGAR
+2367 RVFDGAGAR

-2391 PEPAAPAFA
+2391 PEPAAAASA

-2407 GAVAHPLLGAAV
+2407 GGLAHPLLGAAV
-2419 GFAENAGY
+2419 GLAESAGY
-2427 LCTGRL
+2427 LCTGRI
-2433 SRQTHPWLADHV
+2433 SRRTHPWLADHV
-2445 VGDAVLLPGTAFVEL
+2445 VGDTVLLPGTAFVEL

-2468 GCDRL
+2468 GCGRL
-2473 DELTLHAPL
+2473 EELTLQAPL
-2482 VLPETGHVLLQ
+2482 ALPEDGHVLLQ
-2493 IVVGEP
+2493 LAVGEP
-2499 DPNGMRAFTVYSREE
+2499 DPNGLRPLSVYSRAEDA
-2514 RSLDEQAWTRHASG
+2514 LDEQAWTRHATGLVGPGTS
-2528 VLGSGAVE
+2528 E
-2536 SEVDTEWPPAGAEA
+2536 SIVDAEWPPPGAEA
-2550 VSLAGYYDGLAD
+2550 VSIEDYYEGLAEH
-2562 YGFAYGPVFQGLTAA
+2562 GFAYGPEFRGLSAV
-2577 WRRGVEVF
+2577 WVRGDEVF
-2585 AEVTLPDGADA
+2585 AEVTLPDTGQA

-2604 LLDAAVQAAGLGLV
+2604 LLDAAVQAAGLGPATREV
-2618 EGGRLPFAWTGVTL
+2618 AGGRLPFAWTGVTL
-2632 HASGASSLRVR
+2632 HAAGAESLRVR
-2643 LTPSRTDGLALSAAD
+2643 LAPAGADGIALSAVD
-2658 PAGRPVVTVES
+2658 PGGRPVVTVES
-2669 LVLRPMAA
+2669 LVLRPVAA
-2677 PATPAAADSLF
+2677 PEATGSADSLF
-2688 RVTWTDVPVT
+2688 RLTWTEIRAGDV
-2698 EETPSVAV
+2698 TPSVAL
-2706 LGEDPFGLA
+2706 LGENPFGLA
-2715 VAFGAV
+2715 GEHFANPA
-2721 CHDTPNALAEADQP
+2721 ALAEAEQP
-2735 DLVLVSFAADDVR
+2735 DVVLVSFAGDDVR
-2748 ANAGRA
+2748 ASVGRA
-2754 LKLVRGWLADER
+2754 LKLVHGWLADER
-2766 FTGQLVLVTRGA
+2766 FTGRLVLVTRGA
-2778 VAIDGESP
+2778 VATETP

-2798 STQSEHPGR
+2798 SAQTEHPGR
-2807 FLLLDVDPAGGIPA
+2807 FTLLDLDEGAFPAEVLGS
-2821 GALTGDEPQRA
+2821 DEPQLAVRD
-2832 IRGGRVLVPR
+2832 GKVLVPR

-2847 STVDVLGGDGTVLL
+2847 PGAEATAEAAAAQLGGEGTVLL

-2872 ARHLVTTHGVRRLLL
+2872 ARHLVTAHGVRRLLL

-2896 GAPELAAELTELG
+2896 GAAELAAELTGLG

-2921 RDALAELLAGVP
+2921 RAALTELLAGVP

-2955 ERLDTVLRPKADAAL
+2955 ERLDAVLRPKADAAV

-3015 RRAAGKPAVSLAWGF
+3015 RRAAGRPAVSLAWGF
-3030 WAERSALTGDLDD
+3030 WAERSALTGDLGDV
-3043 ADVRRMSRGGV
+3043 DVRRMSRGGV
-3054 APLSSAQGMALF
+3054 APLSSEQGLALF
-3066 DAAVG
+3066 DAAIG
-3071 SPDALVVPMRLDV
+3071 APDALVVPMRLDV
-3084 PALRKQAAAG
+3084 PALRKQAGAG
-3094 MIPPVMRGLVRAPGR
+3094 LLPPVMRGLVRVPGR
-3109 RTAAL
+3109 RATAGAGTAA
-3114 AGAAAVD
+3114 AGDVR
-3121 SVEARLAGMPAGE
+3121 SRLAGLPAAE
-3134 RAAFLLDLVRGQA
+3134 RAAALLDLVRGQS

-3188 RLPATMVFDYPAPAA
+3188 RLPATLVFDYPTPAA

-3210 RLAGAVRTGPV
+3210 QLAGTVTTGPV
-3221 ARKAAT
+3221 TRKADVT
-3227 ADDPVV
+3227 DDPIV
-3233 IVGMGCRYPGGV
+3233 IVGMGCRFPGGV
-3245 RGPQDLWRLV
+3245 GSPEQLWRLV
-3255 SEGTDAISVFPAD
+3255 ADGADAVSVFPAD
-3268 RGWDVA
+3268 RGWDVG

-3279 DPDNQ
+3279 DPDHA

-3307 ISPREAIAMDPQQ
+3307 ISPREALAMDPQQ

-3432 ATPNVFIEF
+3432 STPNVYIEF
-3441 SRQRGLSSDG
+3441 SRQRGLAADG

-3474 ERLSDARRN
+3474 ERLSDARRH
-3483 GHEVLAVVRGTAVN
+3483 GHPVLAVVRGTAVN

-3503 GLTAPNGPAQQ
+3503 GLTAPNGPSQQ
-3514 RVIRQALATAGLAA
+3514 RVIRQALESAGLST

-3540 TKLGDP
+3540 TRLGDP
-3546 IEAQALLETYGQDR
+3546 IEAQALLATYGQDR
-3560 SGEPLL
+3560 PGEPLL

-3578 AAAGVGGII
+3578 AAAGVGGVI
-3587 KMVEALRHGVLP
+3587 KMVQALQHGVLP

-3620 LTEERAWPETGR
+3620 LTEQREWPAVDR

-3645 TNAHAIIEQAPAV
+3645 TNAHVIIEQAPPAEAASEEDGQAV
-3658 AVPDESTEDTQV
+3658 V
-3670 PWLISGRTE
+3670 PWLISGRTP
-3679 AALREQADRLAA
+3679 AALRAQADRLAA
-3691 RVAGEPELSA
+3691 RVAAEPELSVT
-3701 AAVARTLAAHRAT
+3701 AVARTLAAHRAG

-3721 LGANRD
+3721 LGADRD
-3727 ELLDGVRTVAA
+3727 ELLEGVRAVA
-3738 GSDGPG
+3738 GGTDGPG
-3744 VLRGTAGHAGAVAV
+3744 VLRGTTGHAGGVAV

-3764 SQRAGMGR
+3764 SQRVGMGS
-3772 ELYETEP
+3772 ELYAANP
-3779 VFAAAFDDVCVA
+3779 VFAAALDDVCAA
-3791 LDRHLDRPLKT
+3791 LDRHLDRPLKQVMFE
-3802 IIDEPDLLDRTG
+3802 DEELLGSTA

-3835 LRPAFLL
+3835 LRPAHLL
-3842 GHSVGEIT
+3842 GHSVGEIA
-3850 AAHVGGVLSLADA
+3850 AAHVSGVLTLPDA
-3863 AELITARA
+3863 AELVAARG
-3871 RLMEALP
+3871 RLMAALP
-3878 AGGAMVALQAGED
+3878 AGGAMVAVQATED
-3891 EVHAHL
+3891 EVYPLL
-3897 GDGVSI
+3897 GAGIAI

-3911 TVVSGDEDAVLALAE
+3911 TVVSGEEAAVLALAG
-3926 HFRGL
+3926 HFRQE

-3936 RLSVSHAFHSAR
+3936 RLAVSHAFHSPL
-3948 MQPMLEEFRAVAE
+3948 MEPMLAEFREVVA
-3961 RLSYRPPVV
+3961 RLDLRAPRIPVV
-3970 PIVSNVTGEL
+3970 SNLTGLVADGLDRPE
-3980 LTEVDAGYWVR
+3980 YWVR
-3991 HVRAAVRF
+3991 HVREAVRF
-3999 ADGVAALHDLGVR
+3999 AGGLATLHDLGAA

-4022 LSGLTRE
+4022 LSGLVRDT
-4029 SLDHDQ
+4029 LGTGV
-4035 AVLVVPALRGDRPE
+4035 AVVPALRADRPE
-4049 PAAFAAALAALHVR
+4049 PAAFAGALAALHVR
-4063 GVRLDWATRAA
+4063 GVRLDWRALAA
-4074 GWGPARA
+4074 GWGSGRA

-4093 WLRAEAPVAA
+4093 WLTASAPAGP
-4103 ATAPDSAF
+4103 APDSAF
-4111 WASVERADAG
+4111 WATVERADAE
-4121 ALAEALNVGEDGRAA
+4121 ALAAALDVGEEGRAA

-4146 WHRRRR
+4146 WHRRRQ
-4152 TESTVDSWRYRA
+4152 TESTVGSWRHRV

-4174 GMTSGTWLVV
+4174 GATSGTWLVA
-4184 APATHAEDER
+4184 APAADDDR
-4194 VAGAVRLLE
+4194 VAAAVAMLE
-4203 GLGATAAGV
+4203 DLGASVTGV
-4212 ALDDTDADRDLLAGG
+4212 ALDESDADRDLLAGG
-4227 LRTVLDGPVG
+4227 LRTVLGGPVT
-4237 GVISLLA
+4237 GVLSLLA
-4244 LDETHG
+4244 LDERNG
-4250 LALSTAL
+4250 TAL
-4257 VQALGDAGVEAPLW
+4257 NVALLQALGDAGVEAPLW
-4271 CLTSGAVRTGTADA
+4271 WLTTG
-4285 VPTAGP
+4285 GP
-4291 AQVWALGQVAAQEY
+4291 APALGRVAAQEY
-4305 PHRWGGLL
+4305 AHRWGGLV
-4313 DLPAAPTAADW
+4313 DVPATPSSKDW
-4324 RRVGAVLT
+4324 QRVGAVLT
-4332 GGGREDEV
+4332 GGGREEEV
-4340 AVRPAGVL
+4340 AIRPAGLL

-4355 PLGDAGM
+4355 S
-4362 PEGAVLA
+4362 A
-4369 GGGRED
+4369 GG
-4375 NAGAPWTPEGPVLLT
+4375 GAPWTPAGPVLVS
-4390 GAVSES
+4390 GDAPAAVDE
-4396 VEDWLVGLGAEPTRD
+4396 WLSGLGAEPTRD
-4411 VTAGAR
+4411 ASAAVKA
-4417 TVVHLVT
+4417 VVHVV
-4424 PSSPAPLDALT
+4424 SPAEPATLDSLSPAAL
-4435 PSAFEAAVQEQ
+4435 AAV
-4446 VAEALEVGDDV
+4446 VAERSAIPEAEEV
-4457 EAFLVLVP
+4457 LVLLP
-4465 GACVWGGA
+4465 GAHVWGGA
-4473 GAAVDAAAGAQLM
+4473 GAAVDALVGAAVEASGA
-4486 ALAQRRGAG
+4486 R
-4495 TLCVATGPWEGTPTT
+4495 CVATGPWASAPAAPAT
-4510 PGVAPLDPRHL
+4510 PGVTPLDPHRL
-4521 LAAVRAAAGRGE
+4521 LEAARRGGS
-4533 RGLVLADVDW
+4533 GLVLADVDW
-4543 AAVAPGLRA
+4543 AAVAPALRA
-4552 TRPAAF
+4552 ARPASF
-4558 LDVLAPVVEAKP
+4558 LDVLVPVVETAP
-4570 EPVRLG
+4570 EPAKSA
-4576 ALEGLGSATGAER
+4576 ALDKFASATAAER
-4589 VGILLGV
+4589 AEILLGV

-4604 LGHRSADAVEADREF
+4604 LGHRSAEAVGADREF

-4633 NRLTELTGL
+4633 NRLAELTGL

-4652 GTPNAL
+4652 GTAAAL
-4658 AGHLAERLAGT
+4658 AGYLGDRLAGT
-4669 SSGKPAESTLGA
+4669 PAAEPAESTLGS
-4681 LFRQACAQGQAGDF
+4681 LFRQACEQGEAGDF

-4703 RFRPTGTPAASLVRL
+4703 RFRPTGAPAASLVRL
-4718 APETAEPSLICVP
+4718 APETAEPSLVCFP

-4754 VSSLSVPG
+4754 VSSVTVPG
-4762 FGTGEALPASAD
+4762 FGAGEALPSDAD
-4774 AAVELIA
+4774 AVIEALA
-4781 DAVAER
+4781 DLVAER
-4787 AGDGPFVLAGHSS
+4787 AGEGRFVLAGHSS

-4805 HAVTARLEE
+4805 HAVAARLEE
-4814 RGLRPR
+4814 RGSRPD

-4846 ADRDGRYAP
+4846 ADRDGRFAP
-4855 VDDDRLTAMG
+4855 ADDDRLTAMG
-4865 AYFRLFEQWRAP
+4865 GYFRLFSEWSP
-4877 AVTVPVLLVTAAEPM
+4877 PEITIPVLLVTAAEPM
-4892 PEWPAGDWRSKWVSA
+4892 PGWPAADWRSDWVSV

-4935 LAQLS
+4935 LAQLP